1 MNANL
6 KFREHIKKL
15 NVKIKRLV
23 EKEEKM
29 EKYINE
35 LEEKDKKSEIYINKL
50 EDTIKKQ
57 TESRSNET
65 FSNKKQKH
73 VKKKSPIETNQQTL
87 RGPAFRR
94 LIDQMSSEDDGE
106 PSRFNYLDG
115 VTNKQP
121 LIDMRTRNNEFFNRE
136 EMAVEMNQR
145 LDQLCTE
152 DEIDKEVMRARSLS
166 QKTADSKRKS
176 PAERASA
183 IQQIKQKNRLH
194 VRFLVN
200 HIRESALIE
209 KYGTSSQL

>member
-1 MNANL
+1 
-6 KFREHIKKL
+6 
-15 NVKIKRLV
+15 
-23 EKEEKM
+23 
-29 EKYINE
+29 
-35 LEEKDKKSEIYINKL
+35 
-50 EDTIKKQ
+50 
-57 TESRSNET
+57 
-65 FSNKKQKH
+65 
-73 VKKKSPIETNQQTL
+73 
-87 RGPAFRR
+87 
-94 LIDQMSSEDDGE
+94 MSSEDDGE